1 MLLADTKTMQD
12 EGTRN
17 RIVSRGMSKGRKLQ
31 DSGAVQTVFEPSEGI
46 SGREIMGREKQE
58 KKTKKTRILVVDEDA
73 AVRQGLT
80 RLINDEPGF
89 MVAAEA
95 ETAEQA
101 LDTVSKQQVDLVIAD
116 VSLEGTGGFQLAEEI
131 KSRCPHVPV
140 LVLPVSEFLEQ

>member
-1 MLLADTKTMQD
+1 
-12 EGTRN
+12 
-17 RIVSRGMSKGRKLQ
+17 
-31 DSGAVQTVFEPSEGI
+31 
-46 SGREIMGREKQE
+46 MGREKQE